1 MAAGHNLN
9 TDEGRVKFLGEM
21 LPIAGRIPD
30 ATMRDRFA
38 DRLSFKARVTD
49 EVVRAEIR
57 KAVVQKQTTLTKRE
71 MPSFGQVTKAEKG
84 LIWLLVHQ
92 PEGALA
98 ALGTL
103 DGTDLDGLTS
113 ATVLDLAHKLNEDKG
128 FTPSALLER
137 LSTVDAQLVAA
148 IAVAGLAAQ
157 V

>member
-57 KAVVQKQTTLTKRE
+57 KAVVQKQATLTKRDV
-71 MPSFGQVTKAEKG
+71 PSFGQVTKAEKG

-92 PEGALA
+92 PEGALG
-98 ALGTL
+98 ALETL
-103 DGTDLDGLTS
+103 DCQ
-113 ATVLDLAHKLNEDKG
+113 
-128 FTPSALLER
+128 R
-137 LSTVDAQLVAA
+137 
-148 IAVAGLAAQ
+148 I
-157 V
+157 